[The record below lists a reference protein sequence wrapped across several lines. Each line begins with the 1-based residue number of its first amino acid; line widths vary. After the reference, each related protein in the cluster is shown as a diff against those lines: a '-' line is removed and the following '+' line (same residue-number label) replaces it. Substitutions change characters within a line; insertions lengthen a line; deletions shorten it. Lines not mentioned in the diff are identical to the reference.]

1 MAERYFKKSKS
12 KFNVGYSDV
21 IVKYDSRKHDIKS
34 FEDRFEE
41 CDVNGN
47 AIKKEVKKPAK
58 KKTAKKGSK

>member
-34 FEDRFEE
+34 FEDRLEE
-41 CDVNGN
+41 CDANGN
-47 AIKKEVKKPAK
+47 AVKKVVK
-58 KKTAKKGSK
+58 KKTTKKGSK

>member
-41 CDVNGN
+41 CDANGN
-47 AIKKEVKKPAK
+47 AVKKVVK
-58 KKTAKKGSK
+58 KKTTKKKENK

>member
-21 IVKYDSRKHDIKS
+21 IVKYDSRKHYIKS

-41 CDVNGN
+41 CDANCN
-47 AIKKEVKKPAK
+47 AVKKVVK
-58 KKTAKKGSK
+58 KKTTKKGSK